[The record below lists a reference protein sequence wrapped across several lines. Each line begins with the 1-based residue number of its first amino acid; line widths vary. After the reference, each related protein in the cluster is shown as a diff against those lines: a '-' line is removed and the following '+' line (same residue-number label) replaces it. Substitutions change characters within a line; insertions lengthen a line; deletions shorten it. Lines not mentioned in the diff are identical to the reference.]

1 MPLTL
6 PPFDRRRFLGA
17 ALAGVAAGFAQAA
30 DATDPHTWALL
41 ADPHIHA
48 DPKSVS
54 RGSCMGDRLAA
65 AVKEVLALPQRP
77 AAALVNGDLAL
88 KVGFPA
94 DYRTFA
100 AVVGPLRRAGM
111 PLHLTLGNHDD
122 RDTFRATLPDAK
134 RPETP
139 VADKYVGVVNAG
151 RTRFILLDSLV
162 IIDKP
167 PGEYGPAQLAW
178 LAKTLDAEPKAPT
191 VVFGHHDPSGL
202 TDEMAFI
209 DVIAPRRQVKAYVFG
224 HTHSWQVARH
234 KSGIHLVNLPA
245 VSYPFA
251 KGEALG
257 WALLTLKES
266 GATVVLRA
274 ADGHKLDRQ
283 THELAWRS

>member
-30 DATDPHTWALL
+30 DATDPHTCALL
-41 ADPHIHA
+41 ADPHIDA
-48 DPKSVS
+48 NPKTIS

-77 AAALVNGDLAL
+77 TAALRERRPRPQGRLPRGLQDVRRPRRTAAPGGHAAAPDARQSRRPRHL
-88 KVGFPA
+88 
-94 DYRTFA
+94 RA
-100 AVVGPLRRAGM
+100 A
-111 PLHLTLGNHDD
+111 
-122 RDTFRATLPDAK
+122 LPDAK

-151 RTRFILLDSLV
+151 RAASSCSTRSLSSTSR
-162 IIDKP
+162 
-167 PGEYGPAQLAW
+167 PASTAAHQLSW
-178 LAKTLDAEPKAPT
+178 LAKTLDAEPKTPT

-209 DVIAPRRQVKAYVFG
+209 DVIAPRRHVKAYVFG